1 MSKTNI
7 LSKKIFSGYTAEF
20 KSKRDAEMDSEMW
33 ANMFSAIHVTLFLS
47 KLSFR
52 RAARVNVSFFGK
64 VQ

>member
-1 MSKTNI
+1 MGM
-7 LSKKIFSGYTAEF
+7 FSGYTAEL

-33 ANMFSAIHVTLFLS
+33 VNTFSAILVVLFLS

-52 RAARVNVSFFGK
+52 RAVRVNESFFGK

>member
-1 MSKTNI
+1 MGM
-7 LSKKIFSGYTAEF
+7 FSGYTAEI

-33 ANMFSAIHVTLFLS
+33 VNTFSAILVVLFLS

-52 RAARVNVSFFGK
+52 RAARVNESFFGK